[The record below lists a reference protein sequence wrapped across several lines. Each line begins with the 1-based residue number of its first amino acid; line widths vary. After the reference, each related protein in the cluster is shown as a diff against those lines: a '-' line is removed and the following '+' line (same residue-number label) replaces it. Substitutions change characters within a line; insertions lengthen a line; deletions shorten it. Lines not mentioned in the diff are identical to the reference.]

1 MAFKNPLS
9 AFISVSGFLA
19 ISILINGN
27 VMQHTAATP
36 IPPTT
41 IPTTPIPTTP
51 TPDEKTLIAPVS
63 TGFFFFNHIVDKL
76 LLEDQTQSEVMHT

>member
-9 AFISVSGFLA
+9 VFISVSGFLA

-36 IPPTT
+36 IPPT
-41 IPTTPIPTTP
+41 PI
-51 TPDEKTLIAPVS
+51 AYVS
-63 TGFFFFNHIVDKL
+63 TGFSIFNHIVDKL
-76 LLEDQTQSEVMHT
+76 LIENQTQSEVMYTDFHDVTRIQ

>member
-9 AFISVSGFLA
+9 VFISVSGFLA
-19 ISILINGN
+19 ISILINGHT
-27 VMQHTAATP
+27 MQHTAATP
-36 IPPTT
+36 IPTL
-41 IPTTPIPTTP
+41 
-51 TPDEKTLIAPVS
+51 DEKTLIAPVS

>member
-9 AFISVSGFLA
+9 VFISVSGFLA

-27 VMQHTAATP
+27 VLQHTAA
-36 IPPTT
+36 
-41 IPTTPIPTTP
+41 TPIPTTP

-76 LLEDQTQSEVMHT
+76 LLEDQTQSEVMYT

>member
-19 ISILINGN
+19 ISLLINGN
-27 VMQHTAATP
+27 VMQHTTATP
-36 IPPTT
+36 IPP
-41 IPTTPIPTTP
+41 TP

-63 TGFFFFNHIVDKL
+63 TGFYFFNSIVDKL
-76 LLEDQTQSEVMHT
+76 LIENQTQPEVMYT